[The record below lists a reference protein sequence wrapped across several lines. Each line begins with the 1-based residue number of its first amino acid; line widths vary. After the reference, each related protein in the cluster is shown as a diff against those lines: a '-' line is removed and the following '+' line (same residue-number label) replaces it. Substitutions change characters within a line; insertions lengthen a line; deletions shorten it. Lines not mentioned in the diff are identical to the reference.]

1 MGRLVKNTEIDVN
14 TISASQVLSNNS
26 PVLTVANSTFENV
39 VYVAKNGNDSN
50 DGRSAAT
57 PKLTISNAMSYA
69 SSVNGNVA
77 IKVSPGTYDEI
88 CPVIIPQN
96 TSLLGDDL
104 RSVFVTPNASTLYN
118 DLFYVKGGSY
128 VWGLTVRNFNA
139 KAFSFPPDGSAS
151 NFGVSP
157 YIQNVTSF
165 ASNSNAITI
174 YINGSHAPNSTR
186 AIILGFVT
194 CINYGGR
201 GLLMEQRAYS
211 QAVNIYTIG
220 CNVGIDVY
228 SGSFLTLNGSDCGI
242 GNIGIR
248 ATGGVSQF
256 SGNVLGTVNVGDV
269 SCNIA
274 NLSGPP
280 LTNNALLIGDDPN
293 MYFISTFSNVTS
305 DYSGIYGNVFN
316 VNITSRFGVN
326 TGNVNSNGTVVS
338 GYQVST
344 VSASAHTMEYVG
356 AGTTVNALPQF
367 GGIPNPDNEVKQER
381 NSENPSDPT
390 YNLLG
395 KVNFTSTDH
404 KGDFRIGPG
413 LAVIRDTGT
422 IEGDDFNRSLFAVM
436 TPYILSIEGS

>member
-1 MGRLVKNTEIDVN
+1 MGRLVKNTELDVA
-14 TISASQVLSNNS
+14 TISATQVLSNNS

-39 VYVAKNGNDSN
+39 IYVAKNGNDSN
-50 DGRSAAT
+50 DGRSLAT
-57 PKLTISNAMSYA
+57 PKQTIAGAMAIATSGSAVKVA
-69 SSVNGNVA
+69 S
-77 IKVSPGTYDEI
+77 GTYNEI
-88 CPVIIPQN
+88 CPIIVPPN
-96 TSLLGDDL
+96 VALLGDDL
-104 RSVFVTPNASTLYN
+104 RSVFVQPDSSTPNE
-118 DLFYVKGGSY
+118 DMFYLKGGSY
-128 VWGLTVRNFNA
+128 VWGITVRNFRA
-139 KAFSFPPDGSAS
+139 KAFSFPPDGSAGL
-151 NFGVSP
+151 FFVSP

-165 ASNSNAITI
+165 ASNSNATTVFIDG
-174 YINGSHAPNSTR
+174 NLVDPLSTR
-186 AIILGFVT
+186 AIILGFIT
-194 CINYGGR
+194 CINYGGT
-201 GLLMEQRAYS
+201 GLKMQNRAYS

-248 ATGGVSQF
+248 ATGGLSQF
-256 SGNVLGTVNVGDV
+256 NGNILGTVNVGDT

-274 NLSGPP
+274 NMSGPP
-280 LTNNALLIGDDPN
+280 LTNNALLIGDDTN

-305 DYSGIYGNVFN
+305 DYAGIYGNVFN

-326 TGNVNSNGTVVS
+326 TGNIISNGTTVS

-356 AGTTVNALPQF
+356 AGTTVNALPQY
-367 GGIPNPDNEVKQER
+367 GGIPNPANEVKQER
-381 NSENPSDPT
+381 NSENPADPT
-390 YNLLG
+390 FNLLG